1 MKINSL
7 TIKGTGMNSNNK
19 IFEQPV
25 EYPFSNVTLVTSKGK
40 NSRGKTT
47 LIRFIIFALG
57 FKIPLTDGVS
67 KNRYK
72 TTLEFSINNK
82 NYTID
87 REDDEV
93 KLQIDGREVENEG
106 VEYFLNFFNL
116 TKEEELDN
124 ILGCFY
130 IDQEKG
136 WTLLNRGRVIGKR
149 HFSIEDLIT
158 IINKLDK
165 VTEEKLYLKN
175 IEVESQKIKVLKNI
189 KNIKDKSIFKEN
201 NNVINMLEEREELE
215 RLQNKIRS
223 IKNYI
228 KSLDDAIEDHKNFFL
243 RLKRLG
249 LKVKIEG
256 KIYPIDDENIIG
268 MDLEDS
274 FAELEKEEL
283 EKQLQLYK
291 RKITELKQRIDV
303 KINLSTTEKL
313 DELIQSIS
321 IKESEYKSL
330 QEREKKNTKLKRTI
344 NKNIKMTLND
354 NIKEFWE
361 ILRKVLI
368 DLKLPEE
375 YITSSIILDN
385 KLSGK
390 TGTLLHSL
398 TFGYKLSLLIYL
410 EKKYK
415 INLPFIIDSPRSGEV
430 NLETSNLMMSLTKK
444 YLGENQIIISSVF
457 QNYDINFDSII
468 TLDNG
473 GVLGSRD
480 KFIYQ

>member
-7 TIKGTGMNSNNK
+7 RIKGIDVNSNNK

-25 EYPFSNVTLVTSKGK
+25 EYTFSDVTLVTSKGK

-47 LIRFIIFALG
+47 LMRFIIFALG

-72 TTLEFSINNK
+72 TELEFTKDNK
-82 NYTID
+82 NYTIK
-87 REDDEV
+87 REENEIR
-93 KLQIDGREVENEG
+93 LTIDGREVENEG

-165 VTEEKLYLKN
+165 VVEEKLHLKN
-175 IEVESQKIKVLKNI
+175 IEVESQKIKILKNI
-189 KNIKDKSIFKEN
+189 KNIKDKSMFKEDKKTLN
-201 NNVINMLEEREELE
+201 LLEEREELE
-215 RLQNKIRS
+215 RLKNKVLS

-228 KSLDDAIEDHKNFFL
+228 KSLNDAIEDHKKFFL

-249 LKVKIEG
+249 LKVRIEG

-283 EKQLQLYK
+283 EKQLQLYQ
-291 RKITELKQRIDV
+291 RKINELRQRIDV
-303 KINLSTTEKL
+303 KTNLSTTEKL

-321 IKESEYKSL
+321 IEENEYQSL
-330 QEREKKNTKLKRTI
+330 QEREKKNTKLKREI
-344 NKNIKMTLND
+344 NKSIKMTLND
-354 NIKEFWE
+354 NIEEFWL

-375 YITSSIILDN
+375 YITPSIVLDN

-415 INLPFIIDSPRSGEV
+415 IKLPFIIDSPRSGEV

-444 YLGENQIIISSVF
+444 YLGENQIIVSSVF

-468 TLDNG
+468 SLNNG